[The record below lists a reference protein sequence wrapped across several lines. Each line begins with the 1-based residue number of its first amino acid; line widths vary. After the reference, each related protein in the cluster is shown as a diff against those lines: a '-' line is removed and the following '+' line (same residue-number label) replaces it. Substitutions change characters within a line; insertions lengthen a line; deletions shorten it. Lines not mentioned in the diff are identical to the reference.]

1 MFAKQET
8 PRFGLNQRD
17 SSEKSWKSEMEE
29 GGIPDQKQYAT
40 IEKDSPEFPASD
52 RQH

>member
-40 IEKDSPEFPASD
+40 TEKDLPDFPAID
-52 RQH
+52 RQR